1 MSYNIS
7 NFKVK
12 RLENLSFPV
21 NALYLNPRKNE
32 IHGYVKD
39 GHFVVTRIDCSGEDS
54 GTVMMDMLEPAFIK
68 STGHLIA
75 LCVWE
80 GGDSI
85 NRLEVH
91 DGSISWTDIEI

>member
-1 MSYNIS
+1 MKKPTIVCLCGSTK
-7 NFKVK
+7 FK
-12 RLENLSFPV
+12 L
-21 NALYLNPRKNE
+21 
-32 IHGYVKD
+32 
-39 GHFVVTRIDCSGEDS
+39 
-54 GTVMMDMLEPAFIK
+54 DMLEPAFVK